1 MVLLSKRE
9 IFGLNFETKLKLD
22 ASAQKRKSINH
33 ISQDHLA
40 LGSALKL
47 DKQLKVD
54 RDFVLPSGLEPKLIV
69 SYERSYLTLTDGVRM
84 TIDDKLSFQEFSPN
98 NLKQMFVPD
107 NSRRSSSFGSFK
119 IIELKW
125 GIEKRSRCLGS

>member
-1 MVLLSKRE
+1 
-9 IFGLNFETKLKLD
+9 
-22 ASAQKRKSINH
+22 
-33 ISQDHLA
+33 
-40 LGSALKL
+40 
-47 DKQLKVD
+47 
-54 RDFVLPSGLEPKLIV
+54 
-69 SYERSYLTLTDGVRM
+69 M

-125 GIEKRSRCLGS
+125 GIEKTEPLSGLLKSLPSPPVRCSKYLLGLSRTRGKLSLMGAVVPSNWATLTPNNNSILSIE